1 MTVFETELFESS
13 PPEGLYNVDIGVGDI
28 YDFGHLHT
36 FADMNADKYTDIVT
50 VMKDSNQVQILTY
63 DAINK
68 MFKPGNSFIVDGCT
82 NIHNVAVGRSS

>member
-1 MTVFETELFESS
+1 MTVFETEIFESS

-50 VMKDSNQVQILTY
+50 VMKDSN
-63 DAINK
+63 
-68 MFKPGNSFIVDGCT
+68 
-82 NIHNVAVGRSS
+82 